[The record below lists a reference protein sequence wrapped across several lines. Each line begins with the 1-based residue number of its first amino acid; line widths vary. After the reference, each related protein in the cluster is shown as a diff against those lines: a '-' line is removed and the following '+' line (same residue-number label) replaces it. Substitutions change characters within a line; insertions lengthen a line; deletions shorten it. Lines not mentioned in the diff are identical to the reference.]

1 MLSAFE
7 LNSALAAAGTCDFK
21 SHMLKVKAEFK
32 INMRK

>member
-7 LNSALAAAGTCDFK
+7 MNGALAAVGTWDFK

-32 INMRK
+32 